1 MCEVFA
7 GQDPARY
14 RAVNRSVR
22 IAGHST
28 SIQIEAAFWV
38 LIDEIAASQSIS
50 RPSYGNVAGVIVFS
64 YLWLPYMILPIY
76 AELVKTPK
84 GLELAK
90 QAFEKAKPGYHP
102 ITTASVQD
110 LLAKAEAK

>member
-1 MCEVFA
+1 M
-7 GQDPARY
+7 
-14 RAVNRSVR
+14 
-22 IAGHST
+22 
-28 SIQIEAAFWV
+28 
-38 LIDEIAASQSIS
+38 
-50 RPSYGNVAGVIVFS
+50 
-64 YLWLPYMILPIY
+64 PIY

-110 LLAKAEAK
+110 MLAKAEAK